1 LPELQTENFLIYEV
15 YWRVFNIMENIEPF
29 KIMRL
34 VGIEKADRL
43 YCLDMIQAAR
53 NEVLRIKLAKGKN
66 G

>member
-1 LPELQTENFLIYEV
+1 
-15 YWRVFNIMENIEPF
+15 MENIEPF

-53 NEVLRIKLAKGKN
+53 NEVMRIKLAKGKN